1 MAGRAAWP
9 RKPRMSDRRAN
20 SNERSARNTSPA
32 TATDTIAA
40 LHHQAE
46 VLRAELR
53 MLRDELALAQG
64 TLTSGAKSDLLDVN
78 EHLTLTALYADRIA
92 SKAINGIA
100 DLIHASQHDVLTA
113 TPNRALGRWRMQQ
126 EMEAARTAGHKVV
139 AVFIDIDDFKLI
151 NDSLGHAVGDQVL
164 VMVARRLEAVVRACD
179 LVCRFGGE
187 EFLVVLGR
195 VPDAATAGVKAEA
208 MLTAVGESNEYGVSV
223 SISLGIALFPD
234 DGDDLD
240 MLIAKADAAMY
251 RAKRSGGGRCVFSGD
266 EQRET
271 ESPRHL
277 LTPQEQQLRDL
288 REANEALTLAVLN
301 AQEPGMR
308 TQGQVVQTVASNST
322 VGHEHCNR

>member
-1 MAGRAAWP
+1 
-9 RKPRMSDRRAN
+9 MSDRRAN
-20 SNERSARNTSPA
+20 SNEWLAQNTSPVA
-32 TATDTIAA
+32 ATDTIAA
-40 LHHQAE
+40 LHRQAE

-92 SKAINGIA
+92 SKAIDGIA

-126 EMEAARTAGHKVV
+126 EIEAARTAGHKVV

-208 MLTAVGESNEYGVSV
+208 MLAAVGESNEYGVCV

-266 EQRET
+266 EHRET
-271 ESPRHL
+271 ELPTYL
-277 LTPQEQQLRDL
+277 ATPQEQQLRDL

-301 AQEPGMR
+301 VQEQGMR
-308 TQGQVVQTVASNST
+308 TRGQVIQTVASNST
-322 VGHEHCNR
+322 VGHERCNR